1 MKYLF
6 AVIDKDNYNNSL
18 YSVEAS
24 SVDEAQ
30 ALFVKKAF
38 PILSDTFL
46 YADIVEM
53 LYDNNMEL
61 ICLGSCEGVIEL

>member
-6 AVIDKDNYNNSL
+6 AVIDKDNSNNSL
-18 YSVEAS
+18 YSIEAS

-30 ALFVKKAF
+30 SLFVKKAF
-38 PILSDTFL
+38 PIFPDTFF
-46 YADIVEM
+46 YIDIVEM

>member
-6 AVIDKDNYNNSL
+6 AVIDEDNSL

-53 LYDNNMEL
+53 LHDNDMEL

>member
-18 YSVEAS
+18 YSVETS

>member
-6 AVIDKDNYNNSL
+6 AVIDKDNHNNSL
-18 YSVEAS
+18 YSIEAS
-24 SVDEAQ
+24 SIDEAQ
-30 ALFVKKAF
+30 SLFVKKAF
-38 PILSDTFL
+38 PILPDTFF
-46 YADIVEM
+46 YVDIVEM

>member
-6 AVIDKDNYNNSL
+6 AVIDKDNSNNSL

-30 ALFVKKAF
+30 SLFVKKAF
-38 PILSDTFL
+38 PVLSDTFF
-46 YADIVEM
+46 YVDIVEM